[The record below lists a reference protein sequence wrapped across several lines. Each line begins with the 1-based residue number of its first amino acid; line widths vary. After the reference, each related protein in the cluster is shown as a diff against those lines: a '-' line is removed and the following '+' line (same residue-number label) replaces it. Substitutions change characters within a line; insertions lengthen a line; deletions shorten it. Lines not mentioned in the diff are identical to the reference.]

1 MGEKQD
7 GRRIIDNVTQRLV
20 NGGVPSDRARELA
33 VQTRLRAEASGDVP
47 RDLPKPQRERER

>member
-20 NGGVPSDRARELA
+20 NGGVSSGRARELA

-47 RDLPKPQRERER
+47 RTPPQPPERER